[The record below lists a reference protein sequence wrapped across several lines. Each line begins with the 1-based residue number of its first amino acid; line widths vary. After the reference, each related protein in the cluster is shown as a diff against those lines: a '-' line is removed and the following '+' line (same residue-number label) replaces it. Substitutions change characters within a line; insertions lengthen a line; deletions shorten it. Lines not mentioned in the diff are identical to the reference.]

1 MHCKLHDF
9 IYGVIVL
16 EFQTAATSA
25 KQDAMRSR
33 FRREIYE
40 KYGLIDGA
48 MISLSKS
55 RYTEAHPRNQVVF
68 NATIVFNDVPGI
80 GTATVT
86 MCDIDIT
93 KSLENLKAIAKKY
106 RCEICIYYEYDTDM
120 KSPTLRVLPS
130 GKLEGYKRVLDAFN
144 VDERRE

>member
-1 MHCKLHDF
+1 LHCKLYDF
-9 IYGVIVL
+9 IHGVIVL

-40 KYGLIDGA
+40 KHGLIDGM
-48 MISLSKS
+48 MISMSKS

-68 NATIVFNDVPGI
+68 NSTIVFDDVPGI
-80 GTATVT
+80 GTATVS
-86 MCDIDIT
+86 MCDIDLT
-93 KSLENLKAIAKKY
+93 KSMESLKAIAKKY
-106 RCEICIYYEYDTDM
+106 RCEIRIYYEYDMDM
-120 KSPTLRVLPS
+120 KSPTLKVLPG
-130 GKLEGYKRVLDAFN
+130 GKLEGHNRVLDAFN